1 MANNNNKRIKEAYNY
16 FLIIAGSLLMA
27 FGIVGFLNP
36 NHVAT
41 GGTAGMAI
49 VLNNIFSISIGAWM
63 AIINIPLLL
72 ISLKIFGRDFAIKTI
87 TCIGSIIIF
96 VELLSHSMQLKNLS
110 HELLLATLY
119 GGIIIGTGL
128 GLVFKGGASAGG
140 GTILAK
146 LIATNTAVKT
156 STVILILDGI
166 VVCSAGL
173 VFGSIELALW
183 SLISIYVTSKLIDVV
198 LVGAQNQ
205 KIVHISSR
213 KNLTELS
220 ILITRELGTSGTIV
234 KGHDLGNTE
243 YKDIIFL
250 MIDKSRLNTLKQ
262 LALDYD
268 ENVKM
273 IVMEASEV
281 LGREIK
287 G

>member
-1 MANNNNKRIKEAYNY
+1 MTVSNNKRIKEAYNY
-16 FLIIAGSLLMA
+16 LLIIAGSFLMA

-41 GGTAGMAI
+41 GGTAGLAI
-49 VLNNIFSISIGAWM
+49 VLNSIFSISIGAWM

-72 ISLKIFGRDFAIKTI
+72 ISMKYFGKNFAIKTI
-87 TCIGSIIIF
+87 TCIGSIILF
-96 VELLSHSMQLKNLS
+96 VDLLAHWPQIKNLS

-119 GGIIIGTGL
+119 GGIIIGAGL

-146 LIATNTAVKT
+146 LIATNTTVKT

-198 LVGAQNQ
+198 LLGAQNQ

-213 KNLTELS
+213 RNLTELS
-220 ILITRELGTSGTIV
+220 LLISRELGTSGTIV

-250 MIDKSRLNTLKQ
+250 MIEKSRLNALKQ

-281 LGREIK
+281 LGRELK
-287 G
+287 S